1 MDSLSHLKLVLHKDR
16 APTQKAVLKSLLR
29 GHDTGRRIAEDTGLS
44 YNSVSIALYQLT
56 KYGSIQRVKRGT
68 YKPKELL
75 ICLAL
80 MDKLTRLEN
89 RRRRATQR
97 AEENTQERGG

>member
-44 YNSVSIALYQLT
+44 YNAVSIALHELA
-56 KYGSIQRVKRGT
+56 KNGSIQRVKRGT

-80 MDKLTRLEN
+80 MDSLTKLEKRGL
-89 RRRRATQR
+89 RATQEAR
-97 AEENTQERGG
+97 LLGERGG

>member
-1 MDSLSHLKLVLHKDR
+1 MDSLSHLKLVLRKDS

-29 GHDTGRRIAEDTGLS
+29 GHETIRRIAKDTDLS
-44 YNSVSIALYQLT
+44 YNAVSIALHQLT
-56 KYGSIQRVKRGT
+56 KHGSIQRVKRGT

-80 MDKLTRLEN
+80 MDNVTKLEK
-89 RRRRATQR
+89 RRRRAKQE
-97 AEENTQERGG
+97 AENTATR